1 MSGRYQPAE
10 VEARWQQRWEESGAH
25 RAERRPDRPK
35 YYCLEMFPY
44 PSGRLHMGHMRVY
57 SIGDLLARYKTMRGF
72 NVLHPMGWDAFGL
85 PAENA
90 ALARG
95 THPDR
100 WTRENIASMKRQMR
114 ALGVSYDWEREVAT
128 CDPEYYRWNQWLF
141 LRMHERGLVYRRRSG
156 VNWCPDCE
164 TVLANEQV
172 EAGACW
178 RCANPVVQREIEGWF
193 FRITQYADELLAG
206 CDALAATWP
215 ERVLTMQRNWIGRS
229 HGARVDFPLAGRPGA
244 VTVFTTRQDTL
255 YGATFMSL
263 APEHPLVAELS
274 RGTAQ
279 EAAVRAFVERVARQ
293 DRSVRAVGDLE
304 KEGVF
309 TGAHAVNPLTGAR
322 IPVYAANF
330 VLMEY
335 GTGAVMAVPAH
346 DQRDFEFAKKYGLP
360 VIVVVQPPEGGLDA
374 GTMAAAFEGDGVSV
388 ASGPCTG
395 LPTAAAKERMIALL
409 EEQGCG
415 RRETTYRLRDWGI
428 SRQRY
433 WGTPIPMIHC
443 PACGIVPVP
452 DDQLPV
458 VLPVEGVEIT
468 QKGGSPLGRLA
479 SFRDAACPKCGGPAQ
494 RDLDTMDTFVDSSWY
509 FLRYCSPRSDVSP
522 VDAAEAA
529 YWMPVD
535 QYIGGIE
542 HAILHLLYARFFT
555 HVMRDLGLVPQ
566 GEPFA
571 NLLTQGMVCMES
583 YRCAEHGYLGP
594 EEVRAGDGGGKHCHA
609 CRLPVEIGGREKMSK
624 SKKNVVSPDDMVR
637 AYGADTTRL
646 FSLFAAPPE
655 KDLEWS
661 EEGIEGCHR
670 FLNRIWRL
678 VEARLAEIGDGSAAD
693 AAGATGAW
701 LELRRRTHRTV
712 KKVSDDVERFHFNTA
727 ISAVMELVNQLYQ
740 LEGSAASAPEE
751 RGALREAVERLLLL
765 LQPFTP
771 HFAAELWERIG
782 GAGEA
787 RSAAWPSFDPALL
800 REETVEIGV
809 QVNGKVRGR
818 VTVPAGAGEEEV
830 RRAAFEDARVSGW
843 VGGGEIR
850 KVVYI
855 PGRLLNIVIAPVQG
869 GR

>member
-1 MSGRYQPAE
+1 MEERYQPAGI
-10 VEARWQQRWEESGAH
+10 EARWQRLWEEG
-25 RAERRPDRPK
+25 RAYRVEPRPDRPK
-35 YYCLEMFPY
+35 FYCLEMFPY

-57 SIGDLLARYKTMRGF
+57 SIGDLLARYKTMRGY

-95 THPDR
+95 THPER
-100 WTRENIASMKRQMR
+100 WTRDNIANMKEQLR
-114 ALGVSYDWEREVAT
+114 ALGVSYDWDRELAT

-141 LRMHERGLVYRRRSG
+141 LRMHERGLVYRRRSA

-172 EAGACW
+172 EGGACW
-178 RCANPVVQREIEGWF
+178 RCAHPVVTREIEGWF
-193 FRITQYADELLAG
+193 FRITRYADELLAG
-206 CDALAATWP
+206 CDELAATWP

-229 HGARVDFPLAGRPGA
+229 HGARIDFPLAERPGA
-244 VTVFTTRQDTL
+244 VRVFTTRQDTVF
-255 YGATFMSL
+255 GATFMSL

-279 EAAVRAFVERVARQ
+279 EGAVREFVSRTTRLERSARTAGE
-293 DRSVRAVGDLE
+293 VE

-309 TGAHAVNPLTGAR
+309 TGAHAENPLTGDK
-322 IPVYAANF
+322 IPIWAANF

-346 DQRDFEFAKKYGLP
+346 DQRDFEFAKKYGLA
-360 VIVVVQPPEGGLDA
+360 IRVVVQPPGGGLDA
-374 GTMAAAFEGDGVSV
+374 ATMTAAFEGDGTSV
-388 ASGPCTG
+388 DSGPCTG
-395 LPTAAAKERMIALL
+395 LPTPEAKERMIALL
-409 EEQGCG
+409 AERGCG
-415 RRETTYRLRDWGI
+415 SRETSYRLRDWGI

-452 DDQLPV
+452 DADLPV
-458 VLPVEGVEIT
+458 VLPIEGVEIN
-468 QKGGSPLGRLA
+468 QRGGSPLGRLP
-479 SFRDAACPKCGGPAQ
+479 SFRQVACPSCGGAAE

-509 FLRYCSPRSDVSP
+509 FLRYCSPRHDGAP
-522 VDAAEAA
+522 VDAAAAA

-555 HVMRDLGLVPQ
+555 RVMRDLGLVPSA
-566 GEPFA
+566 EPFA

-583 YRCAEHGYLGP
+583 YRCAEHGYLAP
-594 EEVRAGDGGGKHCHA
+594 EEARPGAAGRVCHA
-609 CRLPVEIGGREKMSK
+609 CAAPVAVGGREKMSK

-637 AYGADTTRL
+637 SYGADTTRL

-661 EEGIEGCHR
+661 EEGIEGCQR
-670 FLNRIWRL
+670 FLNRIWRF
-678 VEARLAEIGDGSAAD
+678 VGARTEEIRAGSAAD
-693 AAGATGAW
+693 AAGADGEW
-701 LELRRRTHRTV
+701 LELRKRTHRTV
-712 KKVSDDVERFHFNTA
+712 RKVTEDIERFHFNTA
-727 ISAVMELVNQLYQ
+727 ISAVMELVNHLYQ
-740 LEGSAASAPEE
+740 LEGRPAATPGA

-782 GAGEA
+782 GGGEA
-787 RSAAWPSFDPALL
+787 REALWPGFDPGLL
-800 REETVEIGV
+800 REETLEIGV
-809 QVNGKVRGR
+809 QINGKVRGR
-818 VTVPAGAGEEEV
+818 VTVPAAAGEEEV
-830 RRAAFEDARVSGW
+830 RRAAFEDLRVREW
-843 VGGGEIR
+843 VGRGAVR
-850 KVVYI
+850 KVIYI
-855 PGRLLNIVIAPVQG
+855 PGRLLNVVVSG
-869 GR
+869 TERGEG

>member
-1 MSGRYQPAE
+1 
-10 VEARWQQRWEESGAH
+10 
-25 RAERRPDRPK
+25 
-35 YYCLEMFPY
+35 
-44 PSGRLHMGHMRVY
+44 
-57 SIGDLLARYKTMRGF
+57 
-72 NVLHPMGWDAFGL
+72 
-85 PAENA
+85 
-90 ALARG
+90 
-95 THPDR
+95 
-100 WTRENIASMKRQMR
+100 
-114 ALGVSYDWEREVAT
+114 
-128 CDPEYYRWNQWLF
+128 
-141 LRMHERGLVYRRRSG
+141 
-156 VNWCPDCE
+156 
-164 TVLANEQV
+164 
-172 EAGACW
+172 
-178 RCANPVVQREIEGWF
+178 
-193 FRITQYADELLAG
+193 
-206 CDALAATWP
+206 
-215 ERVLTMQRNWIGRS
+215 
-229 HGARVDFPLAGRPGA
+229 
-244 VTVFTTRQDTL
+244 
-255 YGATFMSL
+255 
-263 APEHPLVAELS
+263 
-274 RGTAQ
+274 
-279 EAAVRAFVERVARQ
+279 
-293 DRSVRAVGDLE
+293 
-304 KEGVF
+304 
-309 TGAHAVNPLTGAR
+309 
-322 IPVYAANF
+322 
-330 VLMEY
+330 
-335 GTGAVMAVPAH
+335 
-346 DQRDFEFAKKYGLP
+346 
-360 VIVVVQPPEGGLDA
+360 
-374 GTMAAAFEGDGVSV
+374 
-388 ASGPCTG
+388 
-395 LPTAAAKERMIALL
+395 
-409 EEQGCG
+409 
-415 RRETTYRLRDWGI
+415 
-428 SRQRY
+428 
-433 WGTPIPMIHC
+433 
-443 PACGIVPVP
+443 
-452 DDQLPV
+452 
-458 VLPVEGVEIT
+458 VLPIDGVEIT

-479 SFRDAACPKCGGPAQ
+479 SFRDTTCTKCGGPAQ

-509 FLRYCSPRSDVSP
+509 FLRYCSPRSGVSP
-522 VDAAEAA
+522 VDAPEAA

-594 EEVRAGDGGGKHCHA
+594 EEVRVGDGGGKHCHA
-609 CRLPVEIGGREKMSK
+609 CQLPVEIGGREKMSK

-678 VEARLAEIGDGSAAD
+678 VEARLAEIRAGSAAD

-701 LELRRRTHRTV
+701 LELRRRAHRTV
-712 KKVSDDVERFHFNTA
+712 KKVTDDVERFHFNTA

-740 LEGSAASAPEE
+740 LEGSAASVPAE

-787 RSAAWPSFDPALL
+787 RSAPWPSFDRELL

-843 VGGGEIR
+843 VGSGEIR

-855 PGRLLNIVIAPVQG
+855 PGRLLNIVVAPARG
-869 GR
+869 EG

>member
-1 MSGRYQPAE
+1 MAERYQPAE
-10 VEARWQQRWEESGAH
+10 VEARWQKRWADQGAY
-25 RAERRPDRPK
+25 RVERRPDRPK

-44 PSGRLHMGHMRVY
+44 PSGKLHMGHMRVY

-90 ALARG
+90 AMARG
-95 THPDR
+95 THPER
-100 WTRENIASMKRQMR
+100 WTRENIANMKLQMR
-114 ALGVSYDWEREVAT
+114 ALGVSYDWEREIAT

-141 LRMHERGLVYRRRSG
+141 LRMYESGLVYRRRSA

-172 EAGACW
+172 EGGACW
-178 RCANPVVQREIEGWF
+178 RCSNTVVIREIEGWF
-193 FRITQYADELLAG
+193 FRITRYADELLAG
-206 CDALAATWP
+206 CSELAATWP

-229 HGARVDFPLAGRPGA
+229 FGARIDFPLAGREGS
-244 VTVFTTRQDTL
+244 VRVFTTRQDTL
-255 YGATFMSL
+255 FGATFMSL

-274 RGTAQ
+274 RGTGQ
-279 EAAVRAFVERVARQ
+279 EGVVRAFVEKAGRLERSART
-293 DRSVRAVGDLE
+293 AGEIE

-309 TGAHAVNPLTGAR
+309 TGAHAVNPLTGAK
-322 IPVYAANF
+322 IPIWAANF

-346 DQRDFEFAKKYGLP
+346 DQRDFEFARKYGLP
-360 VIVVVQPPEGGLDA
+360 VSVVVNPPGDRLDPP
-374 GTMAAAFEGDGVSV
+374 TMTEAFEGEGIAVN
-388 ASGPCTG
+388 SGPCNG
-395 LPTAAAKERMIALL
+395 LATADVKERMIALL
-409 EEQGCG
+409 EEKGCG
-415 RRETTYRLRDWGI
+415 SRETNYRLRDWGI

-452 DDQLPV
+452 DAALPV
-458 VLPVEGVEIT
+458 VLPIEGVEIN
-468 QKGGSPLGRLA
+468 QRGGSPLGRLS
-479 SFRDAACPKCGGPAQ
+479 SFRQVACPKCGGAAE

-509 FLRYCSPRSDVSP
+509 FLRYCSPRFEGAP
-522 VDAAEAA
+522 VDAADAA

-555 HVMRDLGLVPQ
+555 RVMRDLGLVATA
-566 GEPFA
+566 EPFA

-594 EEVRAGDGGGKHCHA
+594 DEVRAGAAGRVCHICA
-609 CRLPVEIGGREKMSK
+609 APVEVGGRVKMSK
-624 SKKNVVSPDDMVR
+624 SKKNVVSPDEMVR
-637 AYGADTTRL
+637 TYGADTTRL

-655 KDLEWS
+655 KELEWS
-661 EEGIEGCHR
+661 EEGVEGCHR

-678 VEARLAEIGDGSAAD
+678 VDGRIEEIRAGAAAD
-693 AAGATGAW
+693 ATGADGPW
-701 LELRRRTHRTV
+701 LELRKRTHRTT
-712 KKVSDDVERFHFNTA
+712 KKVTDDIERFHFNTA
-727 ISAVMELVNQLYQ
+727 ISAVMELVNHLYQ
-740 LEGSAASAPEE
+740 LEGAAAATPEAK
-751 RGALREAVERLLLL
+751 GALREAVERLVLL

-782 GAGEA
+782 GGGEA
-787 RSAAWPSFDPALL
+787 REAAWPGFDSDLL
-800 REETVEIGV
+800 REETLEIAV

-818 VTVPAGAGEEEV
+818 VTVPAGAAEDEV
-830 RRAAFEDARVSGW
+830 RRAAFEDPRVRDW
-843 VGGGEIR
+843 VGRGKIR

-855 PGRLLNIVIAPVQG
+855 PGRLLNVVVAAE
-869 GR
+869 GRE